1 MLSNIT
7 IKKPSIIVVDDEYDL
22 VELFSE
28 ILRSNGYDVHAFTD
42 PIPAAFKHVKD
53 TPKKYSLL
61 ITDYQMNKLNGC
73 DLGIKIK
80 ELNNSIEV
88 ILISSYESI
97 EGNRLGFELLNKPI
111 LIQTLLKKV
120 KTYINNN

>member
-1 MLSNIT
+1 MLSTIT
-7 IKKPSIIVVDDEYDL
+7 IKKPSIIVVDDEHDL

-28 ILRSNGYDVHAFTD
+28 ILRSDGYDVHAFTD
-42 PIPAAFKHVKD
+42 PISAFKHVKH

-61 ITDYQMNKLNGC
+61 ITDYHMNKLNGC

-88 ILISSYESI
+88 ILISS
-97 EGNRLGFELLNKPI
+97 
-111 LIQTLLKKV
+111 
-120 KTYINNN
+120 